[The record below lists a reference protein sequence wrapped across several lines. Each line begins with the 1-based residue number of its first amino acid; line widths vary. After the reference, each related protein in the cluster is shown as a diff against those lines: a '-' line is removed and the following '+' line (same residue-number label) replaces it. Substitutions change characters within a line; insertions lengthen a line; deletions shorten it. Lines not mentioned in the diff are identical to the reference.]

1 MSCEHFEHRYDLY
14 ALGSLQEPEA
24 GELAEHLRTGCPH
37 CHAEIRQALDR
48 TRLISSSVPLVE
60 PPARLRSRIHRS
72 VAPEEAK
79 RTQFWPWLIAT
90 AACLTL
96 LAGAVLQYRW
106 AITDR
111 RTAPPAA
118 AESMRDSQVL
128 AILGTPGTVELPL
141 RDPQNPKLA
150 ATLYVHKKLG
160 MVMVVTQL
168 PEPPKGWVYESWL
181 MPKNGAPL
189 PVESF
194 DADTHGR
201 ALSIMNGPVEI
212 DSFMAMAISLE
223 PRGARPVKPTTMIFK
238 ARV

>member
-1 MSCEHFEHRYDLY
+1 MSCEQFENSYELY
-14 ALGSLQEPEA
+14 VLGSLEEPEA
-24 GELAEHLRTGCPH
+24 GELTEHLRSGCPH
-37 CHAEIRQALDR
+37 CHAEIRQALER
-48 TRLISSSVPLVE
+48 TRLVSSSVPLVE
-60 PPARLRSRIHRS
+60 PPARLRSRIHRL

-79 RTQFWPWLIAT
+79 RTQFWPWLIAA
-90 AACLTL
+90 AACLAL
-96 LAGAVLQYRW
+96 LAGAFFYYRSVSSY
-106 AITDR
+106 R
-111 RTAPPAA
+111 RTAQLVA
-118 AESMRDSQVL
+118 AENKRDSQVL
-128 AILGTPGTVELPL
+128 AILGTPGTVEFPL

-160 MVMVVTQL
+160 MVMVATQL

-194 DADTHGR
+194 NTDAHGR

-212 DSFMAMAISLE
+212 DSVMAMAISME
-223 PRGARPVKPTTMIFK
+223 PRGSRPVRPTTMIFK